1 MKLKLVFFTLAL
13 FGSLSAVAQENS
25 CPIGSEKLMKTLEI
39 SSDQCV
45 RMNLVFQE
53 VDVEI
58 QPAIQQVMLVD
69 QQIQNLIYEQDMSV
83 EDQARKMSDLIRERR
98 QLIAVARTGQEKRS
112 RQLLN
117 ILNAKQRAVV
127 AQLTALAPTV
137 GLFNDAT
144 SIGFIPWSVAY
155 PVSSS
160 ALGFANRSRQ

>member
-1 MKLKLVFFTLAL
+1 MKPSFVVLTLAL
-13 FGSLSAVAQENS
+13 FGSLFAQENS

-39 SSDQCV
+39 SSDQCG
-45 RMNLVFQE
+45 RMSLAFQE
-53 VDVEI
+53 AEVEI
-58 QPAIQQVMLVD
+58 QPAIQQVMFVD

-98 QLIAVARTGQEKRS
+98 QLITVARTGQEKRS

-117 ILNAKQRAVV
+117 ILNAKQRAIV
-127 AQLTALAPTV
+127 AQLAALAPTV

-155 PVSSS
+155 PVSSP